1 MDGAFYFIIFGMKT
15 PAPRFWTLRL
25 AQGSAFS
32 LILFLTVACT
42 PKTVTP
48 DPNLQIQQAVAA
60 TVAAIPTSTRAPL
73 PTPFPSPTPFSLAG
87 LFCEYQFCIGHPIDV
102 SFFDVSAQQNPASPS
117 TYSQGLLAAFNGN
130 LFIQVIWQIAPGTSD
145 PKFLL
150 DTLLDDQLDTAVGA
164 PEIFL
169 LRNMNVIY
177 DDIASTATPA
187 LPHGGAGAWVCGD
200 RVFAWKV
207 YSPQDGT
214 SRGLFDE
221 ALARFTCGQ

>member
-1 MDGAFYFIIFGMKT
+1 MKNN
-15 PAPRFWTLRL
+15 APHIPTLCL
-25 AQGSAFS
+25 
-32 LILFLTVACT
+32 LTLLLVACT
-42 PKTVTP
+42 PKATP

-60 TVAAIPTSTRAPL
+60 TVAAIPTPTRTTP

-130 LFIQVIWQIAPGTSD
+130 LFVQVIWQIAPGTSD

-150 DTLLDDQLDTAVGA
+150 DTLLDDEIDTPANTMD
-164 PEIFL
+164 IFL
-169 LRNMNVIY
+169 MRDMNVIY
-177 DDIASTATPA
+177 DNITSTASPA
-187 LPHGGAGAWVCGD
+187 LPFGGAGAWTCGD

-221 ALARFTCGQ
+221 ALARFTCGH

>member
-1 MDGAFYFIIFGMKT
+1 MKNN
-15 PAPRFWTLRL
+15 APHIPTLCL
-25 AQGSAFS
+25 
-32 LILFLTVACT
+32 LTLLLVACT
-42 PKTVTP
+42 PKATP

-60 TVAAIPTSTRAPL
+60 TVAAIPTPTRTTP

-130 LFIQVIWQIAPGTSD
+130 LFVQVIWQIAPGTSD

-150 DTLLDDQLDTAVGA
+150 DTLLDDEIDTPANTMD
-164 PEIFL
+164 IFL
-169 LRNMNVIY
+169 MRDMNVIY
-177 DDIASTATPA
+177 DNITSTASPA
-187 LPHGGAGAWVCGD
+187 LPFGGAGAWTCGD

>member
-60 TVAAIPTSTRAPL
+60 TVAAIPTSTHAPL
-73 PTPFPSPTPFSLAG
+73 PSPFPSPTPFSLAG

-130 LFIQVIWQIAPGTSD
+130 LFIQLIWQIAPGAAD

-150 DTLLDDQLDTAVGA
+150 DTLLDDQLDTPANS
-164 PEIFL
+164 PEIF
-169 LRNMNVIY
+169 RTRDMNVLY
-177 DDIASTATPA
+177 DNITSAATPT
-187 LPHGGAGAWVCGD
+187 LPFGGSGAWTCGN

-207 YSPQDGT
+207 YTPQDGT